1 MPKLSQRH
9 LTANSWSFVTVI
21 CIFICIYYIC
31 VYIICIIHDV
41 IFSIYKSWTHWI
53 TDWMADDRLL
63 RAVRPK
69 FDPRCKFLFEW
80 KGTKLSK
87 RQKGHTVVIL
97 FDFYC
102 YYHFFFSSSSSSS
115 SSERPDCWPLGALL
129 ALQTNFRGKTRRPPP
144 RPGHLIR
151 WPDLIFFSL
160 FLRLS
165 VAVLDLFFPTHVTID
180 TTTTRK
186 KGATWFLFWPMSTPP
201 TPTNQQILADDCR
214 PDRLSNKPREA
225 ILVGLRS

>member
-102 YYHFFFSSSSSSS
+102 YYHFFFSSSSSSFLFDAYS
-115 SSERPDCWPLGALL
+115 CWWCSLPTFSEASIGLEFTVLMDC
-129 ALQTNFRGKTRRPPP
+129 TT
-144 RPGHLIR
+144 
-151 WPDLIFFSL
+151 
-160 FLRLS
+160 LRLK
-165 VAVLDLFFPTHVTID
+165 HI
-180 TTTTRK
+180 
-186 KGATWFLFWPMSTPP
+186 
-201 TPTNQQILADDCR
+201 N
-214 PDRLSNKPREA
+214 
-225 ILVGLRS
+225 